1 MKITKISIIIA
12 ILIGIVFLFIIP
24 SAKQTLYFLPLIII
38 VNVIRIWEMAVK
50 KDTND
55 QTKDWLLVF

>member
-24 SAKQTLYFLPLIII
+24 SAKQTFYFWPLIII

-55 QTKDWLLVF
+55 QTKN

>member
-1 MKITKISIIIA
+1 MKVTKISMIIA
-12 ILIGIVFLFIIP
+12 IIIGIVFLFIIP

-55 QTKDWLLVF
+55 QTKD